1 MKAFIKYIFILMI
14 PVFFIG
20 LILIS
25 CEKKDDGGTP
35 VINYIRITDPEKADS
50 LLTAAFMGDLI
61 VIVGENLGGAREIW
75 FNDQEAYLTPTYI
88 TDETILVNVPST
100 VPYEVNNKIKIV
112 FADGYELLHDFTID
126 VPGPEL
132 YSIKCEYVPDGG
144 TAVLTG
150 DYFFDPTTVIFP
162 DNLEA
167 EISAM
172 TKTGLEVTVP
182 DGATSGKIKIRT
194 NFGEVESD
202 FLFRD
207 NRNILLD
214 FDTYFH
220 ELWTAPV
227 IYADSTPAPDPSP
240 CSGNY
245 VNMISDGAGNWLWEN
260 FLSIQYLAENSTK
273 GDVPL
278 ATGLVNDLIFK
289 FEANVPIEWH
299 GVRMEIYMT
308 IYGNGHGRD
317 AQPLPS
323 HARWMPWI
331 DEPYI
336 TDGWIT
342 VSIPLSDFMF
352 DKDDPEDN
360 EQGSRPIED
369 LSVLTNLNM
378 MVFGPNDGDPYPVK
392 ICIDNVRIVPSTV
405 D

>member
-1 MKAFIKYIFILMI
+1 MKTITKYIFPLMI

-25 CEKKDDGGTP
+25 CEKKDGGGTP

-50 LLTAAFMGDLI
+50 FLTAAYMGDLI
-61 VIVGENLGGAREIW
+61 VIVGENLGDAREIW
-75 FNDQEAYLTPTYI
+75 FNDQKAYLTPTYI
-88 TDETILVNVPST
+88 TDKTILVNVPSS
-100 VPYEVNNKIKIV
+100 VPKELNNKIKIV
-112 FADGYELLHDFTID
+112 FADGYELLYDFTID
-126 VPGPEL
+126 IPGPEL
-132 YSIKCEYVPDGG
+132 YSIKCEYVPDGE
-144 TAVLTG
+144 TVELTG

-162 DNLEA
+162 DNIEA
-167 EISAM
+167 EILSM
-172 TKTGLEVTVP
+172 TKTSLQVTVP
-182 DGATSGKIKIRT
+182 EGSTSGKIKIRT
-194 NFGEVESD
+194 TFGETESD

-227 IYADSTPAPDPSP
+227 IYADSAPDPAP

-245 VNMISDGAGNWLWEN
+245 VNIISDEVGAWDWEN
-260 FLSIQYLAENSTK
+260 FLSIQYWAENSTK

-278 ATGLVNDLIFK
+278 ATGLVNDLVFR

-299 GVRMEIYMT
+299 KVRMEIYMT

-317 AQPLPS
+317 AQPPPS
-323 HARWMPWI
+323 HARWMPWK
-331 DEPYI
+331 DGPFT

-352 DKDDPEDN
+352 DKNDPEDN
-360 EQGSRPIED
+360 EEGSRPIAD
-369 LSVLTNLNM
+369 LSVLTNLTM
-378 MVFGPNDGDPYPVK
+378 MIFGPNSAPYYPLK
-392 ICIDNVRIVPSTV
+392 ICIDNVRIVPNTTE
-405 D
+405 

>member
-1 MKAFIKYIFILMI
+1 MKTITKYIFPLMI

-25 CEKKDDGGTP
+25 CEKKDGGGTP

-50 LLTAAFMGDLI
+50 FLTAAYMGDLI
-61 VIVGENLGGAREIW
+61 VIVGENLGDAREIW
-75 FNDQEAYLTPTYI
+75 FNDQKAYLTPTYI
-88 TDETILVNVPST
+88 TDKTILVNVPSS
-100 VPYEVNNKIKIV
+100 VPKELNNKIKIV
-112 FADGYELLHDFTID
+112 FADGYELLYDFTID
-126 VPGPEL
+126 IPGPEL
-132 YSIKCEYVPDGG
+132 YSIKCEYVPDGE
-144 TAVLTG
+144 TVELTG

-162 DNLEA
+162 DNIEA
-167 EISAM
+167 EILSM
-172 TKTGLEVTVP
+172 TKTSLQVTVP
-182 DGATSGKIKIRT
+182 EGSTSGKIKIRT
-194 NFGEVESD
+194 TFGETESD

-227 IYADSTPAPDPSP
+227 IYADSAPDPAP

-245 VNMISDGAGNWLWEN
+245 VNIISDEVGAWDWEN
-260 FLSIQYLAENSTK
+260 FLSIQYWAENSTK

-278 ATGLVNDLIFK
+278 ATGLVNDLVFR

-299 GVRMEIYMT
+299 KVRMEIYMT

-323 HARWMPWI
+323 HARWMPWK
-331 DEPYI
+331 DEPFT

-352 DKDDPEDN
+352 DKNDPEDN
-360 EQGSRPIED
+360 EQGSRPIAD
-369 LSVLTNLNM
+369 LSVLTNLTM
-378 MVFGPNDGDPYPVK
+378 MIFGPNSAPYYPVK
-392 ICIDNVRIVPSTV
+392 ICIDNVRIVPN
-405 D
+405 

>member
-1 MKAFIKYIFILMI
+1 MKTFKKYIILLMI

-20 LILIS
+20 LIFLS

-35 VINYIRITDPEKADS
+35 VIHYIRITDPEKADS
-50 LLTAAFMGDLI
+50 FLTAAYMGDLI

-88 TDETILVNVPST
+88 TDETILVNVPSS
-100 VPYEVNNKIKIV
+100 VPKELNNKMKIV
-112 FADGYELLHDFTID
+112 FADGYELLYDFTID
-126 VPGPEL
+126 IPGPEI
-132 YSIKCEYVPDGG
+132 YSIKCEYVRDGG
-144 TAVLTG
+144 IVELTG

-167 EISAM
+167 EISTM
-172 TKTGLEVTVP
+172 TKTSLEVIVP
-182 DGATSGKIKIRT
+182 EGSTTGKIKIRT
-194 NFGEVESD
+194 TFGEVESD

-207 NRNILLD
+207 NRNIILD

-227 IYADSTPAPDPSP
+227 IYADSAPDPAP

-245 VNMISDGAGNWLWEN
+245 VNIISDEVGAWDWEN
-260 FLSIQYLAENSTK
+260 YLSIQYWAENSTK

-278 ATGLVNDLIFK
+278 ATGLVNNLIFK

-299 GVRMEIYMT
+299 AVRMEIYMT

-317 AQPLPS
+317 AQPPPS
-323 HARWMPWI
+323 HARWMPWK
-331 DEPYI
+331 DGPYT

-352 DKDDPEDN
+352 DKDDAEDN
-360 EQGSRPIED
+360 EEGSRPIED
-369 LSVLTNLNM
+369 LSILTNLTM
-378 MVFGPNDGDPYPVK
+378 MIFGPASSPFYPVK
-392 ICIDNVRIVPSTV
+392 ICIDNVRIVPNTIE
-405 D
+405 

>member
-1 MKAFIKYIFILMI
+1 MKTFKKYIILLMI

-20 LILIS
+20 LIFLS
-25 CEKKDDGGTP
+25 CEKKDGGGTP
-35 VINYIRITDPEKADS
+35 VIHYIRITDPEKADS
-50 LLTAAFMGDLI
+50 LLTAAYMGDLI

-88 TDETILVNVPST
+88 TDETILVNVPSS
-100 VPYEVNNKIKIV
+100 VPKELNNKMKIV
-112 FADGYELLHDFTID
+112 FADGYELLYDFTID
-126 VPGPEL
+126 IPGPEI

-144 TAVLTG
+144 IVKLTG

-167 EISAM
+167 EISTM
-172 TKTGLEVTVP
+172 TKTSLEVIVP
-182 DGATSGKIKIRT
+182 EGSTTGKIKIRT
-194 NFGEVESD
+194 TFGEVESD

-227 IYADSTPAPDPSP
+227 VYADSAPDPAP

-245 VNMISDGAGNWLWEN
+245 VTVISDEVGAWDWEN
-260 FLSIQYLAENSTK
+260 YLSIQYWAENSTK

-278 ATGLVNDLIFK
+278 ATGLVNNLIFK

-299 GVRMEIYMT
+299 DVRMEIYMT

-317 AQPLPS
+317 AQPPPS
-323 HARWMPWI
+323 HARWMPWK
-331 DEPYI
+331 DGPYT

-352 DKDDPEDN
+352 DKDDAEDN
-360 EQGSRPIED
+360 EEGSRPIAD
-369 LSVLTNLNM
+369 LSILTNLTM
-378 MVFGPNDGDPYPVK
+378 MVFGPASAPFYPVK
-392 ICIDNVRIVPSTV
+392 ICIDNVRIVPSTIE
-405 D
+405 

>member
-1 MKAFIKYIFILMI
+1 MKASIKYMFLLMI
-14 PVFFIG
+14 PVIFIG
-20 LILIS
+20 MILIS
-25 CEKKDDGGTP
+25 CEKKDGGGTP
-35 VINYIRITDPEKADS
+35 VIHYIRITDPEKADS

-88 TDETILVNVPST
+88 TDETILVNVPSNT
-100 VPYEVNNKIKIV
+100 PKVITNQIKII

-126 VPGPEL
+126 IPGPEL
-132 YSIKCEYVPDGG
+132 YSIKCEYVADGG
-144 TAVLTG
+144 TVELTG

-162 DNLEA
+162 GNLEA
-167 EISAM
+167 EISTR
-172 TKTGLEVTVP
+172 TKTELEVIVP
-182 DGATSGKIKIRT
+182 DGATTGKIKIRT
-194 NFGEVESD
+194 TFGEVESD

-207 NRNILLD
+207 NRNIILD

-227 IYADSTPAPDPSP
+227 IYADSAPDPAP

-245 VNMISDGAGNWLWEN
+245 VNIISDEVGSWDWEN
-260 FLSIQYLAENSTK
+260 YLSIQYWAENSAK

-299 GVRMEIYMT
+299 DVRMEIYMT

-317 AQPLPS
+317 AQPPPS

-352 DKDDPEDN
+352 DKNDPEDN

-369 LSVLTNLNM
+369 LSVLTNLTM
-378 MVFGPNDGDPYPVK
+378 MVFGPTSSSPFHPVK